1 MQGKQG
7 LVLCRKVCIGN
18 RTRLCLSGCK
28 PEAAYLVSRTG
39 QTHLYCIYRCT
50 IWWRNLSLRIPLS
63 FFLVKSSSIIRC
75 LALLDH
81 HELGFL
87 TRKAAVTVLCFLQ
100 SSFLAVTFRAPN
112 QPLSAP
118 VFSLFPALYL
128 PTVPVS
134 PPLPWKTKK
143 PSSST
148 NPIQLHP
155 LRPVRFFPVLPS
167 IDLALRR
174 PGASSNRSGVCSV
187 VLVWVHSRARSS

>member
-1 MQGKQG
+1 M
-7 LVLCRKVCIGN
+7 
-18 RTRLCLSGCK
+18 
-28 PEAAYLVSRTG
+28 
-39 QTHLYCIYRCT
+39 
-50 IWWRNLSLRIPLS
+50 S

-87 TRKAAVTVLCFLQ
+87 TRKAAVIVLCFLQ

-112 QPLSAP
+112 QTLSAP
-118 VFSLFPALYL
+118 VFSLFPTLNL

-143 PSSST
+143 PSSTT

-187 VLVWVHSRARSS
+187 VFWSGCTPGPGAASRLRSIRSHPQRGSICKVLLGWLLVFAARSARLFGGFSAI